1 MNPSKLFG
9 KSFSCICGKIHHIEP
24 REVIYSDAAADRIP
38 EVIERLTRGTRVA
51 VLMDNRTRKVFE
63 GEIAKELSK
72 KAMQVHEVVVK
83 DPEGG
88 NWPICDDN
96 TKDQIDKQ
104 LGDVDCILT
113 IGSGVVTDLG
123 KWLASDR
130 VIPFIG
136 FATAASMNGY
146 ASANVAPTIGGVKTL
161 IRARP
166 ARAIFSCPKVLIE
179 APYEM
184 TSAGLGDV
192 LAKNVSTADWYMNHL
207 LFDDYYC
214 EKAAGLI
221 AELEPLYLNHPE
233 DIRDRKP
240 KAIETLF
247 QALLITGA
255 SMTMAE
261 TSSPASGGEHLISH
275 ALDMMSSMR
284 SEQHDLHGRQVGVA
298 TVLTAELYRRVL
310 SVESPAF
317 HGPSESDDIGFW
329 GPYKS
334 TVQKYYMQKTPRIRS
349 AKENLSKGSAWDAFR
364 EKISAIPHTPEKI
377 HRCLSSASA
386 ATRAEDIRCTRLR
399 LTEVFQHAH
408 EIRSRFT
415 ILDLAH
421 LLGLMPER
429 AGEIIEEW
437 A

>member
-1 MNPSKLFG
+1 MNPTKLFG
-9 KSFSCICGKIHHIEP
+9 KTLSCICGKTHHIEP
-24 REVIYSDAAADRIP
+24 QEVIYSDAAVERIS
-38 EVIERLTRGTRVA
+38 EIIESFTLGPRVA
-51 VLMDNRTRKVFE
+51 VLMDNRTRKVFDE
-63 GEIAKELSK
+63 EIAKELSK

-83 DPEGG
+83 DLEDG
-88 NWPICDDN
+88 NWPICDDD
-96 TKDQIDKQ
+96 TKGQIDKQ
-104 LGDVDCILT
+104 LGGVDWILT
-113 IGSGVVTDLG
+113 VGSGVVTDLG
-123 KWLASDR
+123 KWMAADR

-146 ASANVAPTIGGVKTL
+146 TSANVAPTIGGVKTL

-166 ARAIFSCPKVLIE
+166 ARALLSCPKVLIE

-192 LAKNVSTADWYMNHL
+192 LAKNVSTTDWYMNHL

-247 QALLITGA
+247 LALLITGV

-275 ALDMMSSMR
+275 SLDMISSMHGER
-284 SEQHDLHGRQVGVA
+284 HDLHGRQVGVA
-298 TVLTAELYRRVL
+298 TILTAELYKRVL
-310 SVESPAF
+310 SVESPVF
-317 HGPSESDDIGFW
+317 HGPVESDDIGFW
-329 GPYKS
+329 GPYRS
-334 TVQKYYMQKTPRIRS
+334 TVQKYYKQKILRIKS
-349 AKENLSKGSAWDAFR
+349 VKENLSKSNAWDAFR
-364 EKISAIPHTPEKI
+364 EKISTMPHTPEKI

-386 ATRAEDIRCTRLR
+386 ATRAEDIRCTKLR
-399 LTEVFQHAH
+399 LTEVFRHAH

-421 LLGLMPER
+421 LLGLMPES